1 MDLVYSQNQKA
12 FAKKVQQL
20 VNQNLTQITVQMKT
34 MVAKNHAEYEDKAN
48 TYRENIAVTVYLFE
62 KYKRLFEK
70 IEE

>member
-1 MDLVYSQNQKA
+1 MR
-12 FAKKVQQL
+12 
-20 VNQNLTQITVQMKT
+20 T
-34 MVAKNHAEYEDKAN
+34 MVSKNHAEYENKAN